1 MENIKKIIKLKM
13 GCISNLK
20 ENKNEKEF
28 RKLYINLLSENT
40 IQQPENFCDNK
51 IKTTRFTM

>member
-1 MENIKKIIKLKM
+1 M

-20 ENKNEKEF
+20 ENKNEHEF
-28 RKLYINLLSENT
+28 RKLYINLLSDCT